1 MKPKLLL
8 NDTKAGEDEGK
19 VSWYPEPHFIV
30 NKSNETG
37 KIETKGTFRSGD
49 AGTFVDDIC
58 STCTKIP
65 NLKSFKKRLILRSGK
80 QGTQFEFE
88 MII

>member
-8 NDTKAGEDEGK
+8 NDTKPGEDEGK
-19 VSWYPEPHFIV
+19 VSWYLEPHFIV

-37 KIETKGTFRSGD
+37 KIETKGTFCFWSGD

-58 STCTKIP
+58 SACTKIP
-65 NLKSFKKRLILRSGK
+65 NLKSFKKRLILRSGMSEE
-80 QGTQFEFE
+80 TRDTT
-88 MII
+88 